1 MPALLSKAFRTSAL
15 EAEDRSGAA
24 ASVLA
29 HLEHSVGQ
37 APGKISHREF
47 RQLVQQR
54 AQTTEDQVWA
64 PVRVA
69 VRGRGGW

>member
-1 MPALLSKAFRTSAL
+1 MPALLTKARRTSPS
-15 EAEDRSGAA
+15 EFEDPSEVV

-29 HLEHSVGQ
+29 NLQSGVGQ
-37 APGKISHREF
+37 VPSRISHREF
-47 RQLVQQR
+47 RHLVQQR
-54 AQTTEDQVWA
+54 ARTTETHVWA